1 MENEGIILNI
11 VGDGSEINNLK
22 NLVENYELEEKVN
35 FIGKIENAKLNEY
48 LSNADIFVQASNYEG
63 LPHSILEAINYEIP
77 ILSTE
82 VGGCSVLLNKGER
95 GYIIPLPI
103 SETGISDGIRRII
116 NNKKEAMSKAKV
128 AKEFLN
134 QQHNFNMNAD
144 IYHENINEMFN

>member
-1 MENEGIILNI
+1 MLDNSLRSKFFKYIILVSI
-11 VGDGSEINNLK
+11 VFFLSVIFVSFDIN
-22 NLVENYELEEKVN
+22 VTID
-35 FIGKIENAKLNEY
+35 FLNEY

-103 SETGISDGIRRII
+103 SETGISDGIRTII

-134 QQHNFNMNAD
+134 QQHNLNMNAD